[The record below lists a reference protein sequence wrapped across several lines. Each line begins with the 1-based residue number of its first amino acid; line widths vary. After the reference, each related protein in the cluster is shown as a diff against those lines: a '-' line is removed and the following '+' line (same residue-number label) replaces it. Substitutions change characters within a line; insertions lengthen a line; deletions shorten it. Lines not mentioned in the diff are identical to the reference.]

1 MESGQVLQGDRKLS
15 FRRACRA
22 HMTQNDKRNARIF
35 TAWTFVWAL
44 SFVAATFLLAGE
56 IVVTAPLT
64 WLVALVPTALGLQA
78 IRSYVYFLR
87 GADELLRKVH
97 LEGLAIG
104 FGAGVIFTMGYGL
117 LEHIGASALNISDP
131 IVVFFFFWA
140 LGQWLA
146 MRRYGS

>member
-1 MESGQVLQGDRKLS
+1 MESEQALPRERKLS
-15 FRRACRA
+15 FRKACRS
-22 HMTQNDKRNARIF
+22 HMTEADRRNALIF
-35 TAWTFVWAL
+35 TMWVLAWGL
-44 SFVAATFLLAGE
+44 SFVAATFLLADE

-78 IRSYVYFLR
+78 IRSYVRFLR
-87 GADELLRKVH
+87 AADELLRKVH
-97 LEGLAIG
+97 LEGLALG
-104 FGAGVIFTMGYGL
+104 FGAGVIFVMGYGL
-117 LEHIGASALNISDP
+117 LEHIGAPALDISDP

>member
-1 MESGQVLQGDRKLS
+1 MESGQVLPGKRRLS

-22 HMTQNDKRNARIF
+22 HMTQADKRAARIF

-44 SFVAATFLLAGE
+44 SFVAATFLLADE
-56 IVVTAPLT
+56 IVARAPLT

-78 IRSYVYFLR
+78 VRSYVHFLR

-104 FGAGVIFTMGYGL
+104 FGAGVIFVMGYGL
-117 LEHIGASALNISDP
+117 LEHIGAPALNIADP
-131 IVVFFFFWA
+131 VLVFVSFWA